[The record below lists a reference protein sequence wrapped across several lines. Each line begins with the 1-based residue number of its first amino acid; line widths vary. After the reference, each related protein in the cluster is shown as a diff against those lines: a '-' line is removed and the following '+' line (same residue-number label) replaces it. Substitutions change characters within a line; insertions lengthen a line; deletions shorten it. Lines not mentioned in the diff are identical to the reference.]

1 MLEGVP
7 VSRLMKT
14 DSQFVDARLTID
26 AVVDQFMLGSD
37 ERTFPVIAGDRLA
50 GFLSRADVRNLNREQ
65 WPSVTAADIMTPLEQ
80 VEVVYPDEDAS
91 EALRKLSQSKASQL
105 PVMEQGRLIGVLSQ
119 QDIIRWLQLQTER
132 Q

>member
-1 MLEGVP
+1 
-7 VSRLMKT
+7 
-14 DSQFVDARLTID
+14 
-26 AVVDQFMLGSD
+26 
-37 ERTFPVIAGDRLA
+37 
-50 GFLSRADVRNLNREQ
+50 
-65 WPSVTAADIMTPLEQ
+65 MTPLEQ
-80 VEVVYPDEDAS
+80 VEVVYPDEDVS